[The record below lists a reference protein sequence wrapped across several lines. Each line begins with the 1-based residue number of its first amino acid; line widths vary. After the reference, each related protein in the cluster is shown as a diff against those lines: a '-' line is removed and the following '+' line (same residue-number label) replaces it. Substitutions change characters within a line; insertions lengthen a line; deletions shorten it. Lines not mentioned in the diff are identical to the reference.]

1 MKINNF
7 NSDNVG
13 EIIPFMG
20 IILKIF
26 VPTILLSFLKKSM
39 YKTDKYVSF
48 QCHSTTLLKGIIL
61 HCRKLD

>member
-7 NSDNVG
+7 NNDDVG

-20 IILKIF
+20 ITLKIF
-26 VPTILLSFLKKSM
+26 VPIIPLSFLKKSM

-48 QCHSTTLLKGIIL
+48 QCHSTIIERYNTRL
-61 HCRKLD
+61 